1 MTATVPLRQ
10 RLVNHLVEQGMIR
23 SPWVRQAFA
32 DTPREVFVPRFRRRY
47 PDHGMVDGADPGQ
60 VDVWIENVYTD
71 QVLVVQVKPA
81 RDGATAPTSSSS
93 EPTVMAGMLEALDL
107 RPGHRVLEIGTGT
120 GYNAALVCHRVGAAN
135 LTSIELDPALASA
148 ARDALAS
155 IGLHP
160 RVHVDATRADSPYR
174 DGEHW
179 DRVVY
184 DFRNPGHWAVAHA
197 QGHHAFPQCGAKTDR
212 GTGAGQADR
221 RFDIGHAVGPVCPEI
236 GSGTRRPTNP
246 QPAPTVSTPAER
258 PAAMSFVVSPRNGA
272 RVG

>member
-120 GYNAALVCHRVGAAN
+120 GYNAALLCHRVGAAN

-160 RVHVDATRADSPYR
+160 RVHVDATRADSPTATASTGTGSSTTSATPATGQSR
-174 DGEHW
+174 T
-179 DRVVY
+179 RRATTP
-184 DFRNPGHWAVAHA
+184 FRNAGQRRIEVRA
-197 QGHHAFPQCGAKTDR
+197 QGRQIGGSTLAMPL
-212 GTGAGQADR
+212 GQSAQRLVRALADR
-221 RFDIGHAVGPVCPEI
+221 RIPNQH
-236 GSGTRRPTNP
+236 RR
-246 QPAPTVSTPAER
+246 
-258 PAAMSFVVSPRNGA
+258 
-272 RVG
+272 